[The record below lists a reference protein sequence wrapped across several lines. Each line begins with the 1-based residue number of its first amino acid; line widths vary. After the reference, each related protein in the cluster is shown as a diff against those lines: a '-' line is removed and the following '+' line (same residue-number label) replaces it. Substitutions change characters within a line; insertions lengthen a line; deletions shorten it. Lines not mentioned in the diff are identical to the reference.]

1 LIQPEPTSTMPSDKP
16 NKIRL
21 AIFGSGGGSNAEAI
35 IQYFKNH
42 PSIEVALI
50 ATNRKNAFILERAK
64 KHNIPSLY
72 LKKSSFYNQDETVL
86 ELQSLQIHWIILAG
100 FLWLIPKKLIQA
112 YPSKIINI
120 HPALLPKYGGKG
132 MYGKH
137 VHQAVFDHFEVESGI
152 TIHYVNEAYDE
163 GQIIFQK
170 SVTLELLDT
179 PDIIAT
185 KVLALEHHHYPR
197 VIDNLLT
204 LSN

>member
-1 LIQPEPTSTMPSDKP
+1 VISNNAKS
-16 NKIRL
+16 NL
-21 AIFGSGGGSNAEAI
+21 AIFASGSGSNAQKIIEYFDASLNAEIGLVVSNRAEAL
-35 IQYFKNH
+35 
-42 PSIEVALI
+42 V
-50 ATNRKNAFILERAK
+50 LERAHK
-64 KHNIPSLY
+64 AQIDTQVFSNSQFKEGTEVIRLLQN
-72 LKKSSFYNQDETVL
+72 LKIDY
-86 ELQSLQIHWIILAG
+86 IILAG
-100 FLWLIPKKLIQA
+100 FLLKIPIALIRNFPR
-112 YPSKIINI
+112 KIINI

>member
-120 HPALLPKYGGKG
+120 HPALLPKYGGPG

-137 VHQAVFDHFEVESGI
+137 VHTAVHAAKDSASGMS
-152 TIHYVNEAYDE
+152 IHYVNENYDE
-163 GQIIFQK
+163 GAIIAQFK
-170 SVTLELLDT
+170 TTLDAEDT
-179 PDIIAT
+179 PKDIAA
-185 KVLALEHHHYPR
+185 KVLKLEHAHYAS
-197 VIDNLLT
+197 VIERTILD
-204 LSN
+204 S